1 MKKRVLLLL
10 TFLLV
15 LVSCSGK
22 ELYVSGKSGEKLPK
36 FNLEKISGEKVLSS
50 KLIDKNK
57 KTLITIAAE
66 WCPHCQ
72 VEAPEIQ
79 RFYDEYKDKAN
90 IIVIYSNNQSTKAK
104 VHEFITKHGYTF
116 PAYYDADGKITT
128 GFNVE
133 GFPFNMILDGD
144 KVVKTI
150 EGEVTY
156 EDLKENLLK

>member
-1 MKKRVLLLL
+1 MKKLLLLL
-10 TFLLV
+10 TFALFF
-15 LVSCSGK
+15 VSCFGRGFS
-22 ELYVSGKSGEKLPK
+22 VNGKSGETLPK
-36 FNLEKISGEKVLSS
+36 FKLEKISGEKINSNKV
-50 KLIDKNK
+50 IDKNK

-66 WCPHCQ
+66 WCPHCA

-90 IIVIYSNNQSTKAK
+90 IIVIYSNNQSSKEK
-104 VHEFITKHGYTF
+104 VKEFIKKNGYTF
-116 PAYYDADGKITT
+116 PAYYDSDGELTK

-133 GFPFNMILDGD
+133 GFPFNMVLNGD
-144 KVVKTI
+144 KIEKTI

>member
-1 MKKRVLLLL
+1 MKKTLVLML

-15 LVSCSGK
+15 IVSCSGGDFFVK
-22 ELYVSGKSGEKLPK
+22 GKSGETLPK
-36 FNLEKISGEKVLSS
+36 FNLEKISGEKISS
-50 KLIDKNK
+50 GKVIDKNK

-90 IIVIYSNNQSTKAK
+90 IIVIYSNNQSSKEK
-104 VHEFITKHGYTF
+104 VQEFITKNGYSF
-116 PAYYDADGKITT
+116 PAYYDVDGKITA

-144 KVVKTI
+144 KIIKTI

>member
-1 MKKRVLLLL
+1 MKKLLLLL
-10 TFLLV
+10 TFALFF
-15 LVSCSGK
+15 VSCFGRGFS
-22 ELYVSGKSGEKLPK
+22 VNGKSGETLPK
-36 FNLEKISGEKVLSS
+36 FKLEKISGEKINSNKV
-50 KLIDKNK
+50 IDKNK

-66 WCPHCQ
+66 WCPHCA

-90 IIVIYSNNQSTKAK
+90 IIVIYSNNQSSKAK
-104 VHEFITKHGYTF
+104 VQEFITKNGYTF